1 MNFIN
6 KSQKVLSLLFVSCLF
21 TSSALAGG
29 GCGGGG
35 SKPEK
40 IAKYKTPQL
49 VSFVNSTVDLLNS
62 QENPNKRHLNTLLKC
77 QKTFNSGKLTA
88 KGMEARGLKTCKN
101 LMSKGGYDLRTIA
114 TKVTEDQITNKETP
128 IAANNLREKKV
139 NKIIET
145 DNLTK
150 TNDTDL
156 LLF

>member
-6 KSQKVLSLLFVSCLF
+6 KSQKVLSLLLVSCLF

-145 DNLTK
+145 DNSTK
-150 TNDTDL
+150 TKDTDL

>member
-6 KSQKVLSLLFVSCLF
+6 KSQKVLSLIFVSCFF

-40 IAKYKTPQL
+40 VAKYKTPQL

-101 LMSKGGYDLRTIA
+101 LMSKGGYNLQTIA
-114 TKVTEDQITNKETP
+114 TKTTKDQTINNDTP
-128 IAANNLREKKV
+128 IAVNNLRKKKV

-145 DNLTK
+145 DNSTK
-150 TNDTDL
+150 TNHTDL

>member
-29 GCGGGG
+29 GCGGG

-101 LMSKGGYDLRTIA
+101 LMSKGGYDLRKIA
-114 TKVTEDQITNKETP
+114 TKVSEDQITNKETP